1 MCAKFWGRVWAKE
14 TLGMVSIER
23 MRRREKDV
31 RGDVLFMVRIR
42 WSYR

>member
-1 MCAKFWGRVWAKE
+1 
-14 TLGMVSIER
+14 LGMVSIER